1 MRDLHM
7 TDTPKTM
14 RAFIKFNK
22 GMMRMPIHWQLW
34 IMLLVTFNLIIP
46 LFFLDRLEAQVVI
59 GAIVASMILM
69 TVLTAISGFTRLL
82 GLGHIFWVPLL
93 YFLWMRL
100 EQNPADDFF
109 GIWMRGLMLVNAVSL
124 IIDTV
129 DVGRYIAGDRK
140 ETVEV
145 SP

>member
-1 MRDLHM
+1 M

-34 IMLLVTFNLIIP
+34 IKLLVTFNLLIP

-109 GIWMRGLMLVNAVSL
+109 GIWMRGLMLLNAVSL

-129 DVGRYIAGDRK
+129 DVGRYLAGDRK

>member
-1 MRDLHM
+1 MRE
-7 TDTPKTM
+7 
-14 RAFIKFNK
+14 FVKFNK
-22 GMMRMPIHWQLW
+22 GIMSMPILWQLW
-34 IMLLVTFNLIIP
+34 LMLLVTFNLIIP
-46 LFFLDRLEAQVVI
+46 RFFLYRLEAQAVV
-59 GAIVASMILM
+59 GALVASMILM

-100 EQNPADDFF
+100 DQNPADDFF
-109 GIWMRGLMLVNAVSL
+109 GIWMRVLMLLNAVSL
-124 IIDTV
+124 IIDAV

-140 ETVEV
+140 DAVEV